1 MQDASVTCLFPL
13 PIWVAYFQRELSL
26 TPALSLWERESV
38 PPLLAGEGPGVREK
52 SYFSNNPCS
61 LATRMAAARDLT
73 PSLS

>member
-38 PPLLAGEGPGVREK
+38 PPLLAGEGLQGEGKQTGPTHGSAPTV
-52 SYFSNNPCS
+52 
-61 LATRMAAARDLT
+61 M
-73 PSLS
+73 